1 MREGFIACHAPGC
14 QNPEAAVTETP
25 TGTFSITC
33 HRCRISSF
41 AKKGTKAH
49 AAILALIDPASNP
62 EQKPEAKPVPESKT
76 PPTPPKKKQGFDL
89 SQLV

>member
-14 QNPEAAVTETP
+14 ENPEAAVTETP
-25 TGTFSITC
+25 TGTLSITC

-49 AAILALIDPASNP
+49 AAILGLIDPDGTAGAPAPAAAAPAAAQPS
-62 EQKPEAKPVPESKT
+62 T
-76 PPTPPKKKQGFDL
+76 PTKKRLAFDL
-89 SQLV
+89 SQLK